1 MLSPFAR
8 NLWDKLNSQKDG
20 RKRTN
25 VKKLVSTLGSKN
37 HYVVHYRNPQQYL
50 ELGLKVSKIH
60 KILSFDQSPW
70 LKPYID
76 FNTQKRKESKNEF
89 EKDFFKLMINA
100 CFGKT
105 MENVRKYLV
114 NGKKRLRKLCS
125 KSSFMRFKIFNEN
138 LVGIENRKVSLKLD
152 KPFFC
157 GQAVL
162 DLSKVIMYDF
172 HYNFIRKKYKDNA
185 VLLFTDTDSL
195 CYLIRT
201 RDIYQDI
208 SENRHLFDLSNY
220 HQDHPL
226 CDTTNKKKP
235 GFFKDETGGC
245 AIKEFVGLRSKMYS
259 FTFMNEEKKKPKGIS
274 KTTVERDLRHSHYVN
289 VLFNRSMQTCEMHV
303 IRSRGHELTVNRIR
317 KSGLSAFDDK
327 RYLLDDG
334 ISSYA
339 YFHYKT
345 TV

>member
-1 MLSPFAR
+1 
-8 NLWDKLNSQKDG
+8 
-20 RKRTN
+20 
-25 VKKLVSTLGSKN
+25 
-37 HYVVHYRNPQQYL
+37 
-50 ELGLKVSKIH
+50 
-60 KILSFDQSPW
+60 
-70 LKPYID
+70 
-76 FNTQKRKESKNEF
+76 
-89 EKDFFKLMINA
+89 MINA
-100 CFGKT
+100 FFGKT

-152 KPFFC
+152 KPCFC

-162 DLSKVIMYDF
+162 DLSEVIMYDF
-172 HYNFIRKKYKDNA
+172 HYNCIRKKYKDNA

-220 HQDHPL
+220 PQDHPL
-226 CDTTNKKKP
+226 YNTTNKKKP

-245 AIKEFVGLRSKMYS
+245 TIKEFVGLRSKMYS
-259 FTFMNEEKKKPKGIS
+259 FTFMKEEKKKTKGIS
-274 KTTVERDLRHSHYVN
+274 KTTVERDLRHSHYMN

-303 IRSRGHELTVNRIR
+303 IRSRGHELTVDGIR

-327 RYLLDDG
+327 RYLLDDD